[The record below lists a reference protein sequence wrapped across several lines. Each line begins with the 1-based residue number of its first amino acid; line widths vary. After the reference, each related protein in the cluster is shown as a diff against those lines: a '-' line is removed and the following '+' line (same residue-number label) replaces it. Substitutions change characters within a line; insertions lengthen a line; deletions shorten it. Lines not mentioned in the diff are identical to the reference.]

1 LEAAVV
7 KRASKSKRGTPK
19 PIGFDMPELPKELIE
34 RLLGA
39 LTEGGPMSS
48 GEGSPADELEAAF
61 QDFLDLDEP
70 KERDKAADEVIS
82 HLSDQLD
89 QFRVDAN
96 GGDPRARESLKR
108 FHARLDLAVADE
120 EIHPANLILLGKIMW
135 TAQLPVSDALR
146 EFVGEAMG
154 GDAALAPENTEH
166 IAKLALRA
174 VERIDDPFEL
184 YDAVSSNMAAFPTK
198 FRIALATSL
207 VVARKSVVRMA
218 AVGFVVHPE
227 EELARAVIKTF
238 PFSAPPSAAED
249 AVVARLTRVAAW
261 LAPGRLELAEAAFGA
276 MRSSSRATPAAA
288 ERDVQFLASSHD
300 GSGSNSMMACVKSGK
315 RFAILSVL
323 IKSQGVIEVLEYGDL
338 DRGHADR
345 LMGLMGSS
353 SPVLNISADGAAEL
367 LALAL
372 GRNISARSPPPFR
385 FVQFCEAVGWADLRP
400 DPSSASQICKRLLE
414 GSRIAKPAVRTSTDV
429 CYSPYVES
437 WFEAGEAVGE
447 LLRGMKSRKLAADKL
462 LREYL
467 PSRRQFWARLC
478 ATSALVFR
486 RRAGAPNAA
495 WKEFALVGRDIAS
508 ETPIEQIP
516 LMVQIAART
525 AGVFFDRP

>member
-1 LEAAVV
+1 VV
-7 KRASKSKRGTPK
+7 KRASKPKRGAPK
-19 PIGFDMPELPKELIE
+19 PMGSGMPELPRELIDQ
-34 RLLGA
+34 LLAA
-39 LTEGGPMSS
+39 LTKGFGPMPP
-48 GEGSPADELEAAF
+48 GEDDPADELEAAF
-61 QDFLDLDEP
+61 QAFLDLDEP

-82 HLSDQLD
+82 HLSDRLD

-108 FHARLDLAVADE
+108 FHARLDLAVAEE
-120 EIHPANLILLGKIMW
+120 EIHPANLIMLGKIMW
-135 TAQLPVSDALR
+135 TAQLPVSDDLR

-166 IAKLALRA
+166 VAKLALRA

-218 AVGFVVHPE
+218 AVGFVLHPE

-238 PFSAPPSAAED
+238 PFSAPPSAAEA
-249 AVVARLTRVAAW
+249 AVVDRLTRVAAW

-276 MRSSSRATPAAA
+276 MRSGPRATPAAVKT
-288 ERDVQFLASSHD
+288 DVQFLASSHD
-300 GSGSNSMMACVKSGK
+300 GSGSNSLMACVKSGK

-323 IKSQGVIEVLEYGDL
+323 IKSQGVTEVLKYGDL
-338 DRGHADR
+338 GRGDADR
-345 LMGLMGSS
+345 LMGLMGTS
-353 SPVLNISADGAAEL
+353 SPVLNISGDGAAEL

-372 GRNISARSPPPFR
+372 GRNISAGSPPPFR
-385 FVQFCEAVGWADLRP
+385 LVQFCEAVGWAELRP
-400 DPSSASQICKRLLE
+400 DPSNATQICESLLADSPLAT
-414 GSRIAKPAVRTSTDV
+414 GAGRNSTGICD
-429 CYSPYVES
+429 SPYVES

-447 LLRGMKSRKLAADKL
+447 LLRATKSRKLAADKV

-467 PSRRQFWARLC
+467 PSRRPFWARLC
-478 ATSALVFR
+478 ATSGLVFR

-495 WKEFALVGRDIAS
+495 WAEFALVGREIAS
-508 ETPIEQIP
+508 ETPIERIP
-516 LMVQIAART
+516 LMVQIAKRT
-525 AGVFFDRP
+525 ADVFFDRP

>member
-1 LEAAVV
+1 VV
-7 KRASKSKRGTPK
+7 KRAIKSKRGAPK
-19 PIGFDMPELPKELIE
+19 PMGFGMPDLPKELIE
-34 RLLGA
+34 QMLEALAKGA
-39 LTEGGPMSS
+39 AGPLAEDTS
-48 GEGSPADELEAAF
+48 ADELGAAF
-61 QDFLDLDEP
+61 QDFLDLDDP
-70 KERDKAADEVIS
+70 KERDKDADKVIS
-82 HLSDQLD
+82 HLSHRLD

-96 GGDPRARESLKR
+96 SGDPRARDSLKR
-108 FHARLDLAVADE
+108 FRARLDLAVADE
-120 EIHPANLILLGKIMW
+120 EIHPANLIMLGKILW
-135 TAQLPVSDALR
+135 TAQLPVSDKLR

-154 GDAALAPENTEH
+154 GDAALAPENAEP

-174 VERIDDPFEL
+174 VDRIDDPFEL

-261 LAPGRLELAEAAFGA
+261 LAPGRMELAEAAFAA
-276 MRSSSRATPAAA
+276 MRSGPRASPAAA
-288 ERDVQFLASSHD
+288 EREVQFLASSHD

-315 RFAILSVL
+315 RFTILSVL
-323 IKSQGVIEVLEYGDL
+323 IKSQGVIEVLRYGDL
-338 DRGHADR
+338 GRGDADR

-353 SPVLNISADGAAEL
+353 SPVLNISAEGAAEL

-372 GRNISARSPPPFR
+372 GRNISAGSPPPFR
-385 FVQFCEAVGWADLRP
+385 LVQFCEAVGWAELRP
-400 DPSSASQICKRLLE
+400 DPSSADQICEKLLAGAPVAKRAAR
-414 GSRIAKPAVRTSTDV
+414 GSTEICD
-429 CYSPYVES
+429 SPYIES

-447 LLRGMKSRKLAADKL
+447 LLRATKSRKLAAEKL
-462 LREYL
+462 LHEYL
-467 PSRRQFWARLC
+467 PSRRPFWARLC

-486 RRAGAPNAA
+486 RRAGAPNTA
-495 WKEFALVGRDIAS
+495 WQEFALVGRDIAS
-508 ETPIEQIP
+508 DMPIERIP